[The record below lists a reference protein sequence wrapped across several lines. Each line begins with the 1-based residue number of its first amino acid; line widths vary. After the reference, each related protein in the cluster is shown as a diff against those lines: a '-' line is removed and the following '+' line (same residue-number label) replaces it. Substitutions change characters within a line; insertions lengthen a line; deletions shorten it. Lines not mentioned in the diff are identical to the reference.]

1 MMDIYSDEAGQ
12 TGKPE
17 TGSALDRFV
26 AGRLRHALNDL
37 HDAHLIVQLPSGY
50 RVSCGNVKAAAFA
63 EWRIGRWNALLRL
76 GASGALGFAEGYI
89 HDEWDTPDLRALL
102 DVLARAFDRI
112 DIAEAKGGPSRL
124 IGQIQHWLNANTRT
138 GSRRNIAFHY
148 DLGNAFYAL
157 WLDESMTYSS
167 ACFTAADQSLEA
179 AQAEKYRRI
188 CTAAQLKPGDHVLE
202 IGCGWG
208 GLAEVAARDFG
219 CRVTGVTLS
228 NEQLD
233 YARERIARAGLSDRV
248 ELKICDYRDIDEQ
261 FDAIVSI
268 EMFEAVGE
276 AHWPVYFDQLAHCL
290 KPGGHAALQVI
301 TLREGDFDNYRSTVD
316 FIQKYVFPGGM
327 LPPPSALAREAAR
340 VGLEDLGAHMF
351 AGDYAETLHRWHADF
366 NAAWPNIRE
375 LDFDERFA
383 RIWRYYLAYCEAGFR
398 SGRCDVGQ
406 FVYRKPLTT
415 TP

>member
-1 MMDIYSDEAGQ
+1 MDIYSDQAGD

-17 TGSALDRFV
+17 SGNVLDRFI
-26 AGRLRHALNDL
+26 ANRLRQALSGL
-37 HDAHLIVQLPSGY
+37 EAVHLVIELPSGY
-50 RVSCGNVKAAAFA
+50 RLSCGDPAASAQA
-63 EWRIGRWNALLRL
+63 EWRLKRWNALLRL
-76 GASGALGFAEGYI
+76 GGSGALGFAEGYVN
-89 HDEWDTPDLRALL
+89 DEWETPDLRALL
-102 DVLARAFDRI
+102 DVLARAFDQISVAR
-112 DIAEAKGGPSRL
+112 ARGGPSRI
-124 IGQIQHWLNANTRT
+124 IGQLQHWLNANTRS
-138 GSRRNIAFHY
+138 GSKRNIAFHY

-157 WLDESMTYSS
+157 WLDASMTYSS
-167 ACFTAADQSLEA
+167 ACFAAPDQSLEA

-188 CTAAQLKPGDHVLE
+188 CVAAQLKPGDHVLE

-208 GLAEVAARDFG
+208 GFAEVAARDFG

-228 NEQLD
+228 AEQLD
-233 YARERIARAGLSDRV
+233 YARARIEKAGLSDQVSLEIR
-248 ELKICDYRDIDEQ
+248 DYRDIDET

-301 TLREGDFDNYRSTVD
+301 TLREADFDNYRGTVD

-327 LPPPSALAREAAR
+327 LPPPSALGREAGRA
-340 VGLEDLGAHMF
+340 GLEDIGTDMF
-351 AGDYAETLHRWHADF
+351 GEDYADTLQRWHADF
-366 NAAWPNIRE
+366 NAAWPQIRE
-375 LDFDERFA
+375 LGFDDRFA

-406 FVYRKPLTT
+406 FVYRKPDPATA
-415 TP
+415 

>member
-1 MMDIYSDEAGQ
+1 MATYSDHADRSGQ
-12 TGKPE
+12 PKPP
-17 TGSALDRFV
+17 GALDRFV
-26 AGRLRHALNDL
+26 ASRLRRALAGLD
-37 HDAHLIVQLPSGY
+37 DAHLMIQLPSGY
-50 RVSCGNVKAAAFA
+50 RVSCGNPNASQVA
-63 EWRIGRWNALLRL
+63 EWRVERWNAVLRL
-76 GASGALGFAEGYI
+76 GASGALGFAEGYVNA
-89 HDEWDTPDLRALL
+89 EWETPDLRALL

-112 DIAEAKGGPSRL
+112 DLARARSGPSR
-124 IGQIQHWLNANTRT
+124 IFGQVQHWLNANTRQ

-167 ACFTAADQSLEA
+167 ACFTAPDQTLEA

-188 CTAAQLKPGDHVLE
+188 CVAAGLEPGDHVLE

-208 GLAEVAARDFG
+208 GFAEVAARDFG

-228 NEQLD
+228 AEQLA
-233 YARERIARAGLSDRV
+233 YARERISKAGLADQVALQLR
-248 ELKICDYRDIDEQ
+248 DYRDVDEQ

-276 AHWPVYFDQLAHCL
+276 AHWPVYFDRLAHCL
-290 KPGGHAALQVI
+290 KPGGRAALQII
-301 TLREGDFDNYRSTVD
+301 TLREDDFDDYRNTVD

-327 LPPPSALAREAAR
+327 LPPPSALAREARRA
-340 VGLEDLGAHMF
+340 GLEDLGADMF
-351 AGDYAETLHRWHADF
+351 GEDYAETLHRWHVRF
-366 NAAWPNIRE
+366 NAAWPQIGE
-375 LDFDERFA
+375 LGFDERFA

-406 FVYRKPLTT
+406 FVYRKP
-415 TP
+415 PAA